1 MRKLIVA
8 IAVVSV
14 GWLAVGMA
22 GIAQEEAKPK
32 YTIKMVMKAAH
43 AKTTGLKDKVIAG
56 TATAEEKKSLLEH
69 YEALAASKP
78 PKGDEAA
85 WKEKT
90 AKLVAAAKDA
100 VDGKDGAAAALRA
113 ASNCAACHT
122 AHKGK

>member
-8 IAVVSV
+8 IAVVAF
-14 GWLAVGMA
+14 GWLALSVA
-22 GIAQEEAKPK
+22 GIAQEESKPK
-32 YTIKMVMKAAH
+32 YTIKQVMKAAH
-43 AKTTGLKDKVIAG
+43 AKMALKDKVVAG
-56 TATAEEKKSLLEH
+56 TATDEEKKSLLEH

-100 VDGKDGAAAALRA
+100 VDGKEGAGEKLRA
-113 ASNCAACHT
+113 ASNCAACHS

>member
-8 IAVVSV
+8 IAVVAF
-14 GWLAVGMA
+14 GWLALSVA
-22 GIAQEEAKPK
+22 GIAQEESKPK
-32 YTIKMVMKAAH
+32 YTIKQVMKAAH
-43 AKTTGLKDKVIAG
+43 AKMALKDKVVAG
-56 TATAEEKKSLLEH
+56 TATADEKKSLLEH

-90 AKLVAAAKDA
+90 AALVAAAKDA
-100 VDGKDGAAAALRA
+100 VDGKEGAGEKLRA
-113 ASNCAACHT
+113 ASNCAACHS